1 MPLRPHHDRHRVSVR
16 LRLAAEGILGAR
28 PVLHGE
34 DADALAGRDAAHGV
48 GHVEPGPLLADD
60 DRPDVGLGGRLE
72 DGVDGIADQEADALT
87 LEDLRD
93 RRRCFHRVRSPGPT
107 SFSAES
113 GIGLSYTR
121 PFMREATMAGTK
133 FDRGS
138 QDVGNILALEHVNV
152 RIPDQ
157 ALATLF
163 YVVGLGLT
171 RDPYLMVGLENMW
184 ANAGQQQFHLP
195 TAAPQ
200 VLRGCVG
207 LVVPD
212 LEALQARLG
221 SVRDKLAGTRF
232 DYAVENKHVAV
243 MCPWGNRI
251 RCHAPPPEV
260 GDLTLGIPYVEF
272 PVEAGCAKGIAAF
285 YRTVFKD
292 PATATPDGGGAL
304 ARVQG
309 GARQEPVSRETRGPL
324 PPPAGHN
331 IPA

>member
-1 MPLRPHHDRHRVSVR
+1 
-16 LRLAAEGILGAR
+16 
-28 PVLHGE
+28 
-34 DADALAGRDAAHGV
+34 
-48 GHVEPGPLLADD
+48 
-60 DRPDVGLGGRLE
+60 
-72 DGVDGIADQEADALT
+72 
-87 LEDLRD
+87 
-93 RRRCFHRVRSPGPT
+93 
-107 SFSAES
+107 
-113 GIGLSYTR
+113 
-121 PFMREATMAGTK
+121 MAGKK

-212 LEALQARLG
+212 LEALQGRLG

-243 MCPWGNRI
+243 TCPWGNRI
-251 RCHAPPPEV
+251 RCHAPAPEF

-285 YRTVFKD
+285 YRTVFKA
-292 PATATPDGGGAL
+292 PATVTPDGGGAL
-304 ARVQG
+304 ARVQVG
-309 GARQEPVSRETRGPL
+309 VRQELVFRETREPL
-324 PPPAGHN
+324 PPYDGHHIAIYIADFSGPHHWLAERGLITEESSDIQYRFTEIVDPESARPLFTIEHEVRCATHPMYLRPLINRNPAQRQATYVRGRDAFV
-331 IPA
+331 PGLS